1 MCRATCAAPLG
12 QREAAV
18 LPSGETGGNK
28 VRSGG
33 TLHARPA
40 EILRDAGTGA
50 DAGTRKGMVDV
61 SGAQM
66 AQPGP
71 AGESSFIYLLE

>member
-1 MCRATCAAPLG
+1 MCRATCAAHLG

-40 EILRDAGTGA
+40 EILRDAGTGQ
-50 DAGTRKGMVDV
+50 TREQEKGIVDV

-71 AGESSFIYLLE
+71 ADESSFIYLLE